1 MPGGGGEGGV
11 SLWNVAPTQ
20 ERFGSVQHSD
30 GFFLRVLSS
39 CPWTRRGSRRT
50 GLGVSK
56 GCFTRVTCAHRS
68 TRRFGEGGG
77 GRSAPS
83 LRASPVHIRPCAMEA
98 SAHPAQ
104 RRTMM
109 TG

>member
-1 MPGGGGEGGV
+1 MPGGGGGGGV
-11 SLWNVAPTQ
+11 TLWNVAPTQ

-39 CPWTRRGSRRT
+39 AHGRVKGSRRI

-77 GRSAPS
+77 GRSASS
-83 LRASPVHIRPCAMEA
+83 LRASPVRICPCAMEA
-98 SAHPAQ
+98 SAHSGQ